1 MKECTKRSL
10 CDANY
15 DRENNNSTNASRPR
29 RFEVRLTSVMFP
41 QTFYVIVLPVKFFPK
56 YYFNELRFKL
66 LQNVTSTDE

>member
-15 DRENNNSTNASRPR
+15 DRENNDSTNALRLR

-41 QTFYVIVLPVKFFPK
+41 QTLPVKFFPK